1 MRCKHW
7 TYDDFNPVP
16 KNQQRVPDCRA
27 WCHCL
32 TLVQRGVS
40 HRPLCPVAC
49 RRADCASE
57 VVASEGLERIS
68 GNFPEAGQAK
78 IFRLG
83 NGPVQLCG
91 VVVSLAT
98 TAAGTARS
106 HDAGTHF
113 LEQPLCQANA
123 FVLVGRAAL
132 PFDANIAVVV
142 GC

>member
-1 MRCKHW
+1 MLAKSLLAKDLRESQGI
-7 TYDDFNPVP
+7 FP
-16 KNQQRVPDCRA
+16 KLDRQ
-27 WCHCL
+27 
-32 TLVQRGVS
+32 
-40 HRPLCPVAC
+40 
-49 RRADCASE
+49 
-57 VVASEGLERIS
+57 
-68 GNFPEAGQAK
+68 
-78 IFRLG
+78 IFRLA

-98 TAAGTARS
+98 TAAGTTRS

-113 LEQPLCQANA
+113 LEQPLRQANA